1 MKKPRMQQGGERRIS
16 SALRLL
22 MVALLLAVQ
31 VAFVVLLAHYLEQNA
46 AAVYMLLQVAA
57 LFTALHIY
65 RKPGDVSYK
74 GAWIITVLFVPVVGF
89 ILYGLW
95 SGDAAR
101 KREKGL
107 EYKRYEEPESVHLRT
122 ELNLEKLQKAYPAWG
137 RLATYFHKRGFGV
150 YGATKSTYLAEG
162 RIFLEDMLQSIEK
175 AERFVFVEFFILA
188 EGELYDRL
196 FDALRRKAAEGVEVK
211 IIFDDFGNIKRF
223 SAESLEALRTA
234 GIAVHIFN
242 PVHEYVN
249 RLYFNYRDHRKIVAV
264 DGDTVYTG
272 GVNIADE
279 YAGIIE
285 RFGHWKDGGVRLT
298 GEGAWELTKGF
309 MQMWQRCGE
318 TLENEYDYYRPLHS
332 VQGSGFVQSFVD
344 GPENNPDN
352 PAEDVYIQLIDSAK
366 RFLYITTPYFVPT
379 AETLRALCIAGDGG
393 VDVRLILPGIPDH
406 KYTDIVAESY
416 FGELIAHGVKV
427 YRYTPGFLH
436 LKSVMAD
443 REAAFI
449 GTVNMDYRSFQLHY
463 ECGTLLYGAPAIE
476 DLLED
481 MDSIVADSRLV
492 TMEEWEKRSVFKRMI
507 EPVMRLFAIWM

>member
-1 MKKPRMQQGGERRIS
+1 MKSPRIEQGGERRIAA
-16 SALRLL
+16 ALRLL
-22 MVALLLAVQ
+22 MVAVLLFIQ
-31 VAFVVLLAHYLEQNA
+31 IAFVVLLAHYLEQNA
-46 AAVYMLLQVAA
+46 TAVYMLLQIAA
-57 LFTALHIY
+57 LFTALHIS

-74 GAWIITVLFVPVVGF
+74 TAWIITVLFIPVVGF

-101 KREKGL
+101 KHERMHAVKP
-107 EYKRYEEPESVHLRT
+107 YEEPESSKLRAQ
-122 ELNLEKLQKAYPAWG
+122 LNLEKLQKSHAAWG
-137 RLATYFHKRGFGV
+137 RLATYFQRRGFGV
-150 YGATKSTYLAEG
+150 CANTKSTYLAEG
-162 RIFLEDMLQSIEK
+162 KIFIEDMFDAISR
-175 AERFVFVEFFILA
+175 AERFVFIEFFILA
-188 EGELYDRL
+188 EGELFDRM
-196 FDALRRKAAEGVEVK
+196 FALLKDRVAHGVEVK

-223 SAESLEALRTA
+223 SAESLEALREA
-234 GIAVHIFN
+234 GIGVHIFN

-264 DGDTVYTG
+264 DGDVVYTG

-285 RFGHWKDGGVRLT
+285 RYGYWKDGGVRLE
-298 GEGAWELTKGF
+298 GEGAWDLTKSF
-309 MQMWQRCGE
+309 MQMWERGGGA
-318 TLENEYDYYRPLHS
+318 LENEFDYYRPLHTLKAE
-332 VQGSGFVQSFVD
+332 GFCQSFVD

-352 PAEDVYIQLIDSAK
+352 PAEDVYIQMIDTAK

-393 VDVRLILPGIPDH
+393 VDVRLVLPGIPDH

-463 ECGTLLYGAPAIE
+463 ECGAILYGAPAIE

-481 MDSIVADSRLV
+481 MDHIFTQSRLV
-492 TMEEWEKRSVFKRMI
+492 TMEEWKKRGLFKRII